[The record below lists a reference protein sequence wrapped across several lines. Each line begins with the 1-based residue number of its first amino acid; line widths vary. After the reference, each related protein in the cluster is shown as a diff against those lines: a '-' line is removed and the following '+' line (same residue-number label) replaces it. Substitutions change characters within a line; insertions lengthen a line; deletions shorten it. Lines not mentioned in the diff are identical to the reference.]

1 VPVSLVLL
9 CSLLG
14 YFVPLHIIVA
24 YMLLEIILSIFMAP
38 QHSSRRLLGGSLLMC
53 CAQLLKQWQCY
64 VAMKPTFRIVKVFV
78 VSYNSRNSM

>member
-1 VPVSLVLL
+1 MPVSLLLL

-53 CAQLLKQWQCY
+53 CAQLLKQCY